1 MTEDHGGATSGALAE
16 GLGEARG
23 EAAELD
29 RLMREVGVSARA
41 ISSSLSGG
49 LKRALVDGRSLEQ
62 VFRQIAL
69 SLSERALSAALA
81 PLESGIAGGISQLV
95 GGLTTGL
102 TTGLTSGLASTLAT
116 GFAGAGPVRA
126 FAKGGVVASPTYF
139 PLGGGAGLMGEAGA
153 EAILPLARDASGR
166 LGVAAGGEGAGAPAI
181 VFNVQARDAESFARS
196 ETQIATMV
204 ARAVGRGRRGL

>member
-1 MTEDHGGATSGALAE
+1 MADERGDVTAGGLAEGLVE

-23 EAAELD
+23 EAADLD
-29 RLMREVGVSARA
+29 RLMRGVGVSARA

-69 SLSERALSAALA
+69 SLSSRALSAALA
-81 PLESGIAGGISQLV
+81 PLEAGIAGGITQLV
-95 GGLTTGL
+95 GGVATGL
-102 TTGLTSGLASTLAT
+102 TTGLAGKMSG
-116 GFAGAGPVRA
+116 GPLRA
-126 FAKGGVVASPTYF
+126 FAKGGVIASPSYF
-139 PLGGGAGLMGEAGA
+139 PLGNGTGLMGEAGA
-153 EAILPLARDASGR
+153 EAILPLARDARGR
-166 LGVAAGGEGAGAPAI
+166 LGVATSGPGEAGAPAI

>member
-1 MTEDHGGATSGALAE
+1 MAEDRGDATSGGLAE

-81 PLESGIAGGISQLV
+81 PLESGLAGGISQLV
-95 GGLTTGL
+95 GGL